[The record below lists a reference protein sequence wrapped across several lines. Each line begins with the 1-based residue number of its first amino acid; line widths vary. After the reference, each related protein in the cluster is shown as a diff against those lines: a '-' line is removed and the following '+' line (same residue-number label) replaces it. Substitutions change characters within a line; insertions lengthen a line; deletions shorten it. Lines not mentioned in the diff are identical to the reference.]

1 VSLENPFA
9 SGKDRTMDCQRIVE
23 IRLHPEQLSGDA
35 CEAFASA
42 LAQAVRSFHT
52 VELPAGTNVTW
63 HLRAAEL
70 LYAGALPLPPSFPL
84 AVQVEQ
90 LTGTLAVS
98 GHRILVISPT
108 FSPHLKRAVE
118 WLESHSKISV
128 EATGDSPAAIGDNS
142 MAVTALTLADQPVQ
156 KGCSVSVL
164 TLEGQPHWA
173 SPGEQKLH
181 KRLEADPF
189 LAGLFR
195 CNIKVVSRYG
205 RVYCADFLHDTK
217 KLIVEVDGYG
227 FHGNRQAFFSD
238 RHRDYELLVSGYLTL
253 RIDHEEILRDVES
266 VVGKIRS
273 VLQHLDDL
281 RP

>member
-1 VSLENPFA
+1 M
-9 SGKDRTMDCQRIVE
+9 DRQPVVE
-23 IRLHPEQLSGDA
+23 IRLLPEQLSGDA

-52 VELPAGTNVTW
+52 EELPPGTNRTWHQRAVELLGAG
-63 HLRAAEL
+63 E
-70 LYAGALPLPPSFPL
+70 LPLPPSFPL
-84 AVQVEQ
+84 AAQVEQ
-90 LTGTLAVS
+90 LTGTLAAS
-98 GHRILVISPT
+98 GHRIVVISPEY
-108 FSPHLKRAVE
+108 PRHLERAVE
-118 WLESHSKISV
+118 WLKSHSRIPV
-128 EATGDSPAAIGDNS
+128 EAANAAPLASGDISL
-142 MAVTALTLADQPVQ
+142 AVTALTLADQPVQ

-164 TLEGQPHWA
+164 TLEGEPHWA

-195 CNIKVVSRYG
+195 CNIKVVSRHG
-205 RVYCADFLHDTK
+205 RVYIADFLHDAK
-217 KLIVEVDGYG
+217 RLIVEVDGYG

-238 RHRDYELLVSGYLTL
+238 RHRDYELLVTGYQTL

-266 VVGKIRS
+266 VVGKIHS
-273 VLQHLDDL
+273 VLQHLGDL